1 MIIFAYIVWELIGV
15 TVYIG
20 LRNHFAPGGFA

>member
-1 MIIFAYIVWELIGV
+1 MIIIAYIVWELIGL

-20 LRNHFAPGGFA
+20 IRSHLAGSAF

>member
-1 MIIFAYIVWELIGV
+1 MIIFAYIVWELVGL

-20 LRNHFAPGGFA
+20 IRSHLAGSVL